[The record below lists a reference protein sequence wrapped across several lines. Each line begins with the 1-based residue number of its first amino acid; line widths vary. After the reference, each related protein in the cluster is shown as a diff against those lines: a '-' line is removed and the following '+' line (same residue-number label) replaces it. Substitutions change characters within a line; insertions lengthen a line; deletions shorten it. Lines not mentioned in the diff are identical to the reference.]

1 MASKLERVDNV
12 VGIPETVTLMPMKG
26 VYGYNNA
33 NSINSVTLSVNPL
46 YFAVPMDIRMVL

>member
-1 MASKLERVDNV
+1 MAQKLERVDNV
-12 VGIPETVTLMPMKG
+12 VGIPETVTLMLVKG
-26 VYGYNNA
+26 VYGYNKA